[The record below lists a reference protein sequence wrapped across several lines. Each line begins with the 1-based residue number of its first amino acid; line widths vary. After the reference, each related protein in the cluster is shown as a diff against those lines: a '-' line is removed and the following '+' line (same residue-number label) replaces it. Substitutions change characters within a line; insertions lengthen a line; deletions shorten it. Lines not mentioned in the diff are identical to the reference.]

1 VLLIADTFRMGGH
14 ATHDERE
21 ARATFDAT
29 LFSHWGKR
37 DPIGIY
43 ETYLIESTM
52 DLESGRRAKHIDGL
66 RERNAEV
73 LRSVESRV
81 TKEVEQAAREALESA
96 HTNMP
101 TGESAADGLYA
112 EAKAALNEAV
122 AAS

>member
-1 VLLIADTFRMGGH
+1 MGGH

-43 ETYLIESTM
+43 ETYLIESEM
-52 DLESGRRAKHIDGL
+52 ELETGRRAKHIAGL
-66 RERNAEV
+66 RERNAEM
-73 LRSVESRV
+73 LRSIESRV
-81 TKEVEQAAREALESA
+81 TKEVEQAAREALESTY
-96 HTNMP
+96 TNMP
-101 TGESAADGLYA
+101 TGESAAEGVYA
-112 EAKAALNEAV
+112 EAKPALNEAV